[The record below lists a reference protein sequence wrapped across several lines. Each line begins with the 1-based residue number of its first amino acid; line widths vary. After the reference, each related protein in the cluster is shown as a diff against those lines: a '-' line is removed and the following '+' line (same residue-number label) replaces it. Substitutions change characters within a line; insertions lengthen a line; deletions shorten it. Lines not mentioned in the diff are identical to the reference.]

1 MDNIRAVIGILFN
14 HVSVQEVQKEEI
26 RYNNIPLQTFEILA
40 NEYMTRCSNDE
51 IHNLYYFLKSE
62 LKWMKHKN
70 YYEEDDGKEGTEIN
84 VFDVLY
90 LFDGEVLTEENGQP
104 VCEYLHFLRW
114 HEMTKEIGEDIFI
127 TSYLAF
133 QDVHGR
139 NKRKNFFWKPVI
151 GHNSRALNKVLEKG
165 VAENHFHLKGS
176 APLFHIS
183 WISLM
188 NDVINPDFKDALE
201 QGDKRRLKRNAAYQG
216 GYMEESLYSLY
227 LKAACIRIYLF
238 KWIKGIDSGLTKD
251 LLDYI
256 YSPLELVQHVGELQ
270 QEIELYQEF
279 YGTEYD
285 YAICETDLATNPDHH
300 LNEILAGER
309 WLMYEVFYK
318 IYSRECEGD
327 ALCQLFYLY
336 LIIKNILRS
345 EIVQVNENI
354 GFDNFLLYQ
363 NRKEWFIE
371 NTKYYDVF
379 LKMAVKDT
387 ILNQHIEKL
396 EARITPK
403 ETAEKNLSYIKNM
416 DEIISGD
423 DETMKDK
430 FFYVM
435 HFIKEKDEFTD
446 EVGRCRHY
454 EKRKSGEKI
463 AKALAEFREKY
474 PEYAER
480 VRGLDASAT
489 EIWCRPEVFAQVFR
503 FLRNHGRMD
512 SDIIQ
517 LRYTYHVG
525 EDFLDVVD
533 GLRAIDEVISY
544 LNFQCGDRL
553 GHALALGIDIDEWYN
568 KKANLLLIGRMD
580 YLDNLVWLYGKIRK
594 YRLVGCE
601 DTINHIKKRYNELIK
616 LIYKNHVKNS
626 GFEFSIESY
635 YDSWKLRGDNPYN
648 YIDGRFKVEDICLD
662 EWDYHAINR
671 KYPSNYRIRYDKET
685 AYLYYL
691 YHFNPEIKK
700 TGQERMEVHVNPA
713 IVKAV
718 KMIQKRMQI
727 EICER
732 GIGIETNPSSNCSI
746 GSFKRYDRHPISKW
760 YNLGLTNNCEEL
772 ETCPQ
777 LLVTIN
783 TDDQG
788 VFNTYLE
795 NEYAYLALALEKLKN
810 EDGTPKYKR
819 TMILQWLDNIRKMG
833 LEQSFL

>member
-1 MDNIRAVIGILFN
+1 MDNIRAVLGILFN
-14 HVSVQEVQKEEI
+14 HVSEHEVHNREI
-26 RYNNIPLQTFEILA
+26 LYNNIPLQTFEILA
-40 NEYMTRCSNDE
+40 NDYLTRCSNDE
-51 IHNLYYFLKSE
+51 IQNLYYFLKSE

-90 LFDGEVLTEENGQP
+90 LFVGEVLTEENGQP

-114 HEMTKEIGEDIFI
+114 HEMTKEIGEDTLI

-133 QDVHGR
+133 QDVHWG
-139 NKRKNFFWKPVI
+139 NKRKDFFWKPVI

-188 NDVINPDFKDALE
+188 NDVVNLDFKEALE
-201 QGDKRRLKRNAAYQG
+201 KGDKRRLKRNMAYQG
-216 GYMEESLYSLY
+216 GYVEDSLYILY

-238 KWIKGIDSGLTKD
+238 KKIKGINLD
-251 LLDYI
+251 LALL
-256 YSPLELVQHVGELQ
+256 LELIDSPTKLIQKAGELQ
-270 QEIELYQEF
+270 QIIELCQDI

-285 YAICETDLATNPDHH
+285 YVICEAYLISNPNHN

-309 WLMYEVFYK
+309 WLLYEVFYK
-318 IYSRECEGD
+318 IYSRECEED
-327 ALCQLFYLY
+327 ELCQLFYLY

-345 EIVQVNENI
+345 EIVQVNENV

-363 NRKEWFIE
+363 YRKEWFIE
-371 NTKYYDVF
+371 NTKYYDIF
-379 LKMAVKDT
+379 LRMAVKDT
-387 ILNQHIEKL
+387 ILNQHIAKL

-403 ETAEKNLSYIKNM
+403 ETAEENVSYIRNM
-416 DEIISGD
+416 DKTIIGD
-423 DETMKDK
+423 DKTIKNN

-435 HFIKEKDEFTD
+435 HFIKEKDENF
-446 EVGRCRHY
+446 EEFGICRHSN
-454 EKRKSGEKI
+454 KRKSVEKI
-463 AKALAEFREKY
+463 AKALAEFRENY
-474 PEYAER
+474 PEYAKR
-480 VRGLDASAT
+480 VRGLDASAA
-489 EIWCRPEVFAQVFR
+489 EIWCRPEVFAHAFR
-503 FLRNHGRMD
+503 YLRNHGRMD
-512 SDIIQ
+512 SNIIQ

-533 GLRAIDEVISY
+533 GLRAIDEVVLY

-553 GHALALGIDIDEWYN
+553 GHALALGIDIEEWYN
-568 KKANLLLIGRMD
+568 KKANLLLIDRMN

-601 DTINHIKKRYNELIK
+601 DAVNYIKKRYDELIK
-616 LIYKNHVKNS
+616 VIYKNNISKND
-626 GFEFSIESY
+626 FEFSIDSY

-648 YIDGRFKVEDICLD
+648 YSEERFKVEDTCVD

-671 KYPSNYRIRYDKET
+671 KYPFNYRIRYDREIS
-685 AYLYYL
+685 YLYYL
-691 YHFNPEIKK
+691 YHFNLDVKK

-713 IVKAV
+713 IVKVV
-718 KMIQKRMQI
+718 KLVQKRMQI

-732 GIGIETNPSSNCSI
+732 GIGIEANPSSNCSI
-746 GSFKRYDRHPISKW
+746 GSFKRYDKHPICNW
-760 YNLGLTNNCEEL
+760 YNLGLTNNLEEL
-772 ETCPQ
+772 EECPQ
-777 LLVTIN
+777 LLVSIN

-795 NEYAYLALALEKLKN
+795 NEYAYLALALEKIKN
-810 EDGTPKYKR
+810 TDGTPKYKR
-819 TMILQWLDNIRKMG
+819 TMILQWLENIRKMG
-833 LEQSFL
+833 LEQSFF